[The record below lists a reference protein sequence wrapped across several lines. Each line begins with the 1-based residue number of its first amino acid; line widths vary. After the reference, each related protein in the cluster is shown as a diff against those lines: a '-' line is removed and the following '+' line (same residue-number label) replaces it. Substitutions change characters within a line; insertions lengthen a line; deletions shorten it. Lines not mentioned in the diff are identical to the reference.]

1 MIFNEH
7 NFVFILRNTERI
19 KKEYIMNKDSSYY
32 LLFIIYYS
40 LHYNNNIIIIII
52 THHSLF
58 LGILWKLELVNSS
71 VS

>member
-40 LHYNNNIIIIII
+40 LHYNNNKYYYYSSFIIPWN
-52 THHSLF
+52 TL
-58 LGILWKLELVNSS
+58 KT
-71 VS
+71 

>member
-7 NFVFILRNTERI
+7 NFILRNTERI

-40 LHYNNNIIIIII
+40 LHYNNNKYYYYSSFIIPWN
-52 THHSLF
+52 TL
-58 LGILWKLELVNSS
+58 KT
-71 VS
+71 